1 MHTQL
6 RFYLSLQRILHE
18 LKSTICLKSQQFR
31 WLQTAA
37 HIPIFLENTQPA
49 ASKALIFTITHFHT
63 LLLLLSLFLPL
74 LPVPLF
80 LSLRHVC
87 YFPLPANFLPW
98 MLTTQVE
105 NVLEMGE
112 QRKEESYNERRATL
126 ACSYKTTLCVTNII
140 IQVQC
145 VQLFT
150 RPFNISKFKR

>member
-1 MHTQL
+1 MSTIYFYCHVISSSFHLAMCEHQHMYQNQVMHTQL

-37 HIPIFLENTQPA
+37 HIPIFLKNTQPA

-112 QRKEESYNERRATL
+112 RKRTTTREE
-126 ACSYKTTLCVTNII
+126 
-140 IQVQC
+140 Q
-145 VQLFT
+145 
-150 RPFNISKFKR
+150 P